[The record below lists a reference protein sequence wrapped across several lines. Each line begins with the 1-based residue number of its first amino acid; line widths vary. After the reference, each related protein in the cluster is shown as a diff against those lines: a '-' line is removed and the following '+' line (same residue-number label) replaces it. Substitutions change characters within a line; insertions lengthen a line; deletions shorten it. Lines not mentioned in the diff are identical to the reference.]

1 MAISGPVICPIF
13 VGRATQVASFNK
25 LLAEVNTRDT
35 IPPFRVALITG
46 EAGIGKTRFVS
57 EVTFTARQQGMTV
70 LQGRCFEQDHALP
83 YAPLVDLL
91 NTFCLGHTRAEIETS
106 LKLSAPELVRIFP
119 ELSIYLSEIEPLP
132 MLDPEGEK
140 KRIFQ
145 ALKQFLLHAWA
156 KSGNVAPLLILFED
170 LHWSD
175 DLSLEFFL
183 YLTRHNLPRPML
195 LTVTYRA
202 EERYEPL
209 ERLLTEWNRLRVATE
224 IGLPRLSL
232 GESDNMLR
240 AILAS
245 HDPLGY
251 DLLET
256 LYRLTEGNPFFLEEA
271 LKAMIEAGEWEHIPS
286 GELRVPR
293 TVQLAVQHRLD
304 RLSPAARKLVSLAA
318 VMGRRFNIELIQS
331 LMNQPHEELTRQ
343 LRELRDAQIIIEE
356 STDVYAFRH
365 ALTRE
370 AIYQDILGLERKALH
385 RAIATVLE
393 QIQVNVNETLLNDLS
408 YHFFEAGEW
417 EKAFEYAQ
425 RAGERAQSL
434 DATRAA
440 LLHFTRA
447 LDAARQLG
455 MKLPLSLWRARGQSH
470 QTLGNFEAA
479 RADYESI
486 LQVARESQDSQHEW
500 RSLLDL
506 GFAWT
511 SRDYQ
516 RAGEYLQQA
525 LEAAR
530 QLNDPAL
537 LAQTLNRVGNW
548 RYMSGEPSEGL
559 VLHREALE
567 IVESLNDVRE
577 TASTLDLLGI
587 SSYGYGDLLTGAE
600 YYERAIALYR
610 KLGER
615 QGLIACL
622 CAYPISGSSYMTMS
636 GVPAPVDM
644 EDLIRKEEE
653 AVGIARQMGWRPNEA
668 YALSFQVISLGPHG
682 EFQRALQAGQQGL
695 AIATEMEHVFF
706 ILTAHFSLGALYL
719 DLLDF
724 EAAREHLG
732 QAYALSEKAGAGFVS
747 SNIAGYLAQ
756 AHLMLNELDRT
767 EALLQERRTD
777 ETLMNSEA
785 LRKLGMVRA
794 ELLLK
799 QGQSDR
805 ALTLVR
811 RMIASTPHTERGGIS
826 PPLWLLHA
834 QALRVLERYY
844 EAEALLREA
853 LAAALTSHLLP
864 LAWRIQIEL
873 GVVLRAMRRLTE
885 AQKQWSAARETIQRL
900 AGRISEEPMRQN
912 FLERAL
918 SLIPNPSGKEKA
930 KIEFSGLTERER
942 EIAALVAGGSS
953 NNQIAESLVLSRR
966 TVEAHVAN
974 IMSKLGLRTRAQI
987 AAWAV
992 EKGLLKTE

>member
-1 MAISGPVICPIF
+1 MTISGRVICPVF
-13 VGRATQVASFNK
+13 VGRTTQVASFNK
-25 LLAEVNTRDT
+25 LLADVNTNDT
-35 IPPFRVALITG
+35 IAPFRVALITG

-57 EVTFTARQQGMTV
+57 EVTATARQQGMTV
-70 LQGRCFEQDHALP
+70 LQGRCFEHDHALP

-91 NTFCLGHTRAEIETS
+91 NTFCLGQTREQIEVS
-106 LKLSAPELVRIFP
+106 LKPSAPELVRIFP
-119 ELSIYLSEIEPLP
+119 ELSLYLSDITPLP

-145 ALKQFLLHAWA
+145 ALKQFLLCVGVGARTA
-156 KSGNVAPLLILFED
+156 TPLLIVFED
-170 LHWSD
+170 LHWCD

-195 LTVTYRA
+195 LVGTYRGD
-202 EERYEPL
+202 ERNESL
-209 ERLLTEWNRLRVATE
+209 ERLLAEWNRLRMATE
-224 IGLPRLSL
+224 IRLPRLSL

-240 AILAS
+240 AILDAER
-245 HDPLGY
+245 PLPY
-251 DLLET
+251 DLLEA

-271 LKAMIEAGEWEHIPS
+271 LKAMIETGETIPS
-286 GELRVPR
+286 GQLQVPR
-293 TVQLAVQHRLD
+293 TIQLAVQHRLD

-318 VMGRRFNIELIQS
+318 VMGRRFNVS
-331 LMNQPHEELTRQ
+331 LLQTFLDQPPEELARQ
-343 LRELRDAQIIIEE
+343 LRELRDAQMIVEE
-356 STDVYAFRH
+356 STDIYAFRH

-370 AIYQDILGLERKALH
+370 AIYQDILGIERKGLHKTIAL
-385 RAIATVLE
+385 AFE
-393 QIQVNVNETLLNDLS
+393 QNQAELNDILLNDLS

-440 LLHFTRA
+440 LLHFSRA
-447 LDAARQLG
+447 LESARHLG
-455 MKLPLSLWRARGQSH
+455 MTPPLSLWRARGQCH

-486 LQVARESQDSQHEW
+486 LQIARESQDRENEW

-516 RAGEYLQQA
+516 RAGDYFQQA
-525 LEAAR
+525 LDVAR
-530 QLNDPAL
+530 QLNNPAL
-537 LAQTLNRVGNW
+537 LAQTLNRIGNW
-548 RYMSGEPSEGL
+548 RYMSGDPSEGL

-567 IVESLNDVRE
+567 IVESLNDLRE

-587 SSYGYGDLLTGAE
+587 SSYGFGDLLKGGE

-610 KLGER
+610 QLGER

-622 CAYPISGSSYMTMS
+622 CAYPISGSSYMTIT
-636 GVPAPVDM
+636 GVPAPVDI

-695 AIATEMEHVFF
+695 SIASEMEHVFF
-706 ILTAHFSLGALYL
+706 ILTARFSLGALYL
-719 DLLDF
+719 DLFDF
-724 EAAREHLG
+724 AAAREHLHE
-732 QAYALSEKAGAGFVS
+732 AYTLSEKAGAGFVS
-747 SNIAGYLAQ
+747 DNIAGYLAE
-756 AHLMLNELDRT
+756 AHLMLNEIDRAET
-767 EALLQERRTD
+767 LLEERLSD

-785 LRKLGMVRA
+785 RRKLGMARA

-799 QGQSDR
+799 KVQFDQ

-811 RMIASTPHTERGGIS
+811 RMIAATPHTDRGGVS

-834 QALRVLERYY
+834 QALRALERDL

-853 LAAALTSHLLP
+853 LDTAQSSHLGP
-864 LAWRIQIEL
+864 LVWRVQIEL
-873 GVVLRAMRRLTE
+873 GMVLRAMRRLTE
-885 AQKQWSAARETIQRL
+885 AQEQWSAARETIRRL
-900 AGRISEEPMRQN
+900 GSKISEEPLREN

-918 SLIPNPSGKEKA
+918 SLIPSPSVKEKA

-942 EIAALVAGGSS
+942 EIATLVAGGSS

-992 EKGLLKTE
+992 EKGLVKTE